1 MLFRQRRLYAQIA
14 FGWKA
19 PTWLQ
24 RVLGPFASTYHYWAI
39 QTVTWPPRRAIE
51 EFPGWLADTWHL
63 EGPRELPRAAWA
75 RLVRPHTERAGSVDQ

>member
-1 MLFRQRRLYAQIA
+1 LLRQRRLYAQIA

-24 RVLGPFASTYHYWAI
+24 RTLGPFASTYHYWAI
-39 QTVTWPPRRAIE
+39 QTVTWPSTRAVQ

-63 EGPRELPRAAWA
+63 DGPRDLPRSAWD
-75 RLVRPHTERAGSVDQ
+75 RLRRPRQNGAS